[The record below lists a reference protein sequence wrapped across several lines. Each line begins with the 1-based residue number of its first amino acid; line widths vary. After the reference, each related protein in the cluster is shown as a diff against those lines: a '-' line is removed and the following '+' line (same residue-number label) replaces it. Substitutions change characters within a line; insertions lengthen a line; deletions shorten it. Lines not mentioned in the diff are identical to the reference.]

1 MSLSRHFYSLDEV
14 QAALTYSTTRN
25 NQKETLFWCQELLSS
40 GLIAE
45 AISTLFESWL
55 LNTGAFRL
63 QWLLDALAKLGS
75 DELEESDIL
84 LAAYNLTNVSHLRRD
99 NSIWN
104 ILVLTGCEPD
114 KQPDRVTP
122 KTPVG
127 ATDLFKGAE
136 LYFIR
141 AIYQGKAR
149 CAWWITQFM
158 TVEQVW
164 ETLRWFSE
172 NVCCGAYS
180 KKYLECLRA
189 LEGYEVLL
197 GFKSA
202 EYDIIV
208 RCSAVLALCISPSE
222 RDKSFKPLV
231 ADLDEADVT
240 FLDELKAIEGQ
251 KCARLYSVPVMC
263 LYGVTGR
270 GRSHW
275 SQQNFVKLNNVEKY
289 MSGCAFWDEA
299 VAEFCSDDRERER
312 EGEGIKWNSDE
323 SQDKFYER
331 YFPDDIP
338 DEWSRAE
345 KLKSHGDGV
354 LGPTEKVSVVKYTR
368 VHFGK
373 LCRLAWNTRS
383 VVLKYLESIATIDCN
398 VATIIESFNFSSN
411 RPLND
416 KVKLEPVRK
425 RLIVLSS

>member
-14 QAALTYSTTRN
+14 QAVLTYSTTRS

-40 GLIAE
+40 GLVAE
-45 AISTLFESWL
+45 AISCLFESWL
-55 LNTGAFRL
+55 LHTSAFRL
-63 QWLLDALAKLGS
+63 QWLLDAWSKLAS

-84 LAAYNLTNVSHLRRD
+84 LAASNLSSVSNLRRD
-99 NSIWN
+99 NSLWN

-127 ATDLFKGAE
+127 ATDLFEGAE
-136 LYFIR
+136 LYFVR
-141 AIYQGKAR
+141 AMYQGKAR

-158 TVEQVW
+158 SVERVW
-164 ETLRWFSE
+164 EILRWFAE
-172 NVCCGAYS
+172 NVCGSAHS
-180 KKYLECLRA
+180 EKYIGCLEA
-189 LEGYEVLL
+189 FEGYEALL

-208 RCSAVLALCISPSE
+208 RCAAVLAFCISSSE
-222 RDKSFKPLV
+222 RDKSFKPLAAELDRDDV
-231 ADLDEADVT
+231 A
-240 FLDELKAIEGQ
+240 FLGELKGLEGR
-251 KCARLYSVPVMC
+251 KEARLYSVPVLC

-289 MSGCAFWDEA
+289 MRGCAFWDDA
-299 VAEFCSDDRERER
+299 VAEFGSVERES
-312 EGEGIKWNSDE
+312 EEEIKWNSEE
-323 SQDKFYER
+323 SQEEFYER

-338 DEWSRAE
+338 DEWTRAE

-354 LGPTEKVSVVKYTR
+354 LGPTEKVSIVKYTR
-368 VHFGK
+368 VNFGK

-383 VVLKYLESIATIDCN
+383 AVLKRLEHLTNTDCN
-398 VATIIESFNFSSN
+398 IAAIIEGFKFSSG
-411 RPLND
+411 RALGGG
-416 KVKLEPVRK
+416 VKLEPVHK
-425 RLIVLSS
+425 RRVILCL